1 MQNSNPNEA
10 VDWGIGRYKVEDP
23 ILFIDNNRFSPVLY
37 NNLKGRIVNIQV
49 NEAEHRIWFD
59 IETDIIITEEE
70 AESVGLELI
79 ASTETRST
87 IRFYVDEFKD
97 VDDDDDE
104 SSDTI
109 VPFVVAYAVSIHKS
123 QGLEYNS
130 VRIIITSE
138 IEEMISHNIFY
149 TAITRAMQKL
159 KIYWTPECMDRILKN
174 MKPKFNAKDA
184 SIIRNKMNKLKID
197 V

>member
-130 VRIIITSE
+130 VKIIITSE

-149 TAITRAMQKL
+149 RAITRAMQKL